1 MLCYFTMII
10 QQFIIHKKYSNIKI
24 NSFIL
29 PISDFGYCSSCP
41 PCNQGAYVT
50 CQLSWLFGN
59 VLWLHMQPSVVLSFS
74 FSLPRLKG
82 SRLLQSSVEHRLRM
96 LIPYLSKWP
105 QAMALKGFP
114 SNIPSS
120 VETLALM
127 VDDMWYWAG
136 DRSADF
142 SWYTKRALLTAVYTA
157 TGIISVCIV

>member
-1 MLCYFTMII
+1 MHPT
-10 QQFIIHKKYSNIKI
+10 
-24 NSFIL
+24 
-29 PISDFGYCSSCP
+29 
-41 PCNQGAYVT
+41 
-50 CQLSWLFGN
+50 
-59 VLWLHMQPSVVLSFS
+59 VVLSFS

-157 TGIISVCIV
+157 TGIISVCIFDIGYCNGYYYYTGL